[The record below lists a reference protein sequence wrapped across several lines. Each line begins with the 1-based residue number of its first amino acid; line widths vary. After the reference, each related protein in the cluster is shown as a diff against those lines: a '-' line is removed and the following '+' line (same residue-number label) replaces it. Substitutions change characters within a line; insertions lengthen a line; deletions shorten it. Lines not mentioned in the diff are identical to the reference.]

1 MSVTVQQV
9 LDSVR
14 QEFGITFSEIMTG
27 GGCMA
32 LESRLE
38 SGHWIVAT
46 DDNLCALSER
56 IESESYADSY
66 NSHDGENFNASG
78 WFVGIYANTG
88 QDSWMDGSGSDAIY
102 YAHDSDAYA
111 IDLVSVIRRVLADMV
126 SDVSQCS

>member
-1 MSVTVQQV
+1 MSTTVQQV

-14 QEFGITFSEIMTG
+14 AEFGITLTETMTG

-46 DDNLCALSER
+46 DDNLSSLSHR

-66 NSHDGENFNASG
+66 NSHDGENFNACG
-78 WFVGIYANTG
+78 WFVGIYANTDE
-88 QDSWMDGSGSDAIY
+88 DSWMDGSGSDAIY
-102 YAHDSDAYA
+102 SAHDADAYA
-111 IDLVSVIRRVLADMV
+111 IDLVSVVRRVLAEMV
-126 SDVSQCS
+126 SSR